1 MPQLPKFKMPPKR
14 FQPKGTSVLYEDND
28 ILVVDKRS
36 GLLTVGN
43 EKVREQTAFYLLND
57 YVRKGNSKSKNR
69 IFVVQLLDKD
79 TSGVI
84 IFAKTEK
91 AKYFLQDNWQS
102 FKNLYYAV
110 VNGILEEKEG
120 MISSYLTENSVHKMY
135 STNDPRKGKLAK
147 TGFKVLK
154 ESTNYSLIE
163 LDLLS
168 SRKNQIRVH
177 CAENGFPIA
186 GDKKYGKNNSGIKRL
201 ALHSCS
207 LTILHPYTKEEMTF
221 KTKVP
226 SYFQVLLKTK

>member
-69 IFVVQLLDKD
+69 IYVVQLLDKD

-91 AKYFLQDNWQS
+91 AKYFLQDNWQN
-102 FKNLYYAV
+102 FKNLYCAV
-110 VNGILEEKEG
+110 VNGILEKKEG
-120 MISSYLTENSVHKMY
+120 LISSYLTENSVHKVY
-135 STNDPRKGKLAK
+135 STNDSTKGKLAE

-154 ESTNYSLIE
+154 ESTNHSLIE

-177 CAENGFPIA
+177 CAENGFPIL

-201 ALHSCS
+201 ALHSYS

-221 KTKVP
+221 TTKIP
-226 SYFQVLLKTK
+226 SYFQSLLKT